1 MSAQRIE
8 IFLSESEIAR
18 LEQVV
23 ARHCRRL
30 WRESVPGE
38 IEKLTCLVQRRYTER
53 LIEDVEKTFIGNPSL
68 MVIVSD
74 IAASIPAVAEDAAS
88 ALPVD
93 DAPPPNALERW
104 FSRDR
109 LSTDELYEDLDD
121 SLRVQPNYLLTV
133 VLSALIAALGMNSG
147 QTAVVIGAMVIAPLL
162 GPTMAL
168 ALAAT
173 LGDGRLG
180 ARAAGT
186 LGIGALLAIAAGAL
200 VGSLAT
206 IHPEVAELSNRTVV
220 NTADIVLAL
229 ACGMAGV
236 LAFSRGGSLSL
247 VGVMIA
253 VALVPPLA
261 ACGVFLALADF
272 GRASGAIHL
281 FAINLV
287 TVNVAGIGTFL
298 IQGLPPKSWRMTA
311 GILLI
316 WLALLLA
323 LASLLLGP
331 FAFDVLGW
339 AR

>member
-8 IFLSESEIAR
+8 IFLPESEIAR

-23 ARHCRRL
+23 ARHCRRF
-30 WRESVPGE
+30 WRETVPGRS
-38 IEKLTCLVQRRYTER
+38 EKLTCLVQRRYTER
-53 LIEDVEKTFIGNPSL
+53 LINDVEATFANEPSL

-74 IAASIPAVAEDAAS
+74 IAASIPALAEDAAS
-88 ALPVD
+88 AMPVE
-93 DAPPPNALERW
+93 DAPPPTALERW

-109 LSTDELYEDLDD
+109 LSTDELYDDLDE
-121 SLRVQPNYLLTV
+121 SLRLQPNFLLTV
-133 VLSALIAALGMNSG
+133 VLSSLIAALGMNSG

-180 ARAAGT
+180 LNAAGT

-200 VGSLAT
+200 VGGLAT

-220 NTADIVLAL
+220 NAADIVLAL
-229 ACGMAGV
+229 ACGTAGV

-261 ACGVFLALADF
+261 ACGIFLATADLA
-272 GRASGAIHL
+272 RAGGAIHL

-287 TVNVAGIGTFL
+287 SVNVAGIGTFL

-311 GILLI
+311 GVLLI

-331 FAFDVLGW
+331 FAFDMLGW